1 MTLMFAFIYCCY
13 LLSMFYNC
21 CHNSCKSSLWVRFWF
36 AGMDWTL
43 YMGGYRNGIINIWN
57 SFFYPSTKHR
67 VLNADPGF
75 GCCNSIDR
83 NWSKGKYWPCQD
95 KLHPPPQDWYNN
107 RFDDKS
113 AFKCILT
120 KRRVPLKI
128 QDLFPLLSLQLPYS
142 ISINHLCSTLA
153 SLCIALV
160 GIINKQSP
168 LSWKAEAEAPTNFEI
183 LLKF

>member
-95 KLHPPPQDWYNN
+95 KLHPPPHDWYNY

-142 ISINHLCSTLA
+142 LSINHLCSTLA
-153 SLCIALV
+153 SLCICISTNRV
-160 GIINKQSP
+160 RWVEKQKQKLP
-168 LSWKAEAEAPTNFEI
+168 QT
-183 LLKF
+183 LKF